1 MQDLKEYL
9 MKKFGKPVREI
20 SKTEFD
26 NVLIDKD
33 FKMISWDDVATYF
46 NETNDEFED
55 KFSTADG
62 LFIRKK
68 EDKTQIYFMEFKNIK
83 SPFFKYRII

>member
-9 MKKFGKPVREI
+9 MKKFGKPVSEI

-46 NETNDEFED
+46 NKTNDEFED

-68 EDKTQIYFMEFKNIK
+68 
-83 SPFFKYRII
+83 